1 MQEMMLEEM
10 ARSMRI
16 IESGHAV
23 EPSWRAIDA
32 DGDSYYIRT
41 LYDPNDLDHF
51 AEVLRLVARFLTW
64 REARGYVL
72 TAEIQV
78 GASEEAVMVIGV
90 TAGAALGVMR
100 LFARKPRLVFD
111 ELLWLDAH
119 QLDQIFT
126 KLLPGPDT
134 PAVKPDE
141 VEELL
146 RLLQVPQQLH
156 TTRH

>member
-1 MQEMMLEEM
+1 MREMMLEEM

-32 DGDSYYIRT
+32 DGDGYYIRT
-41 LYDPNDLDHF
+41 QYDPNDLDQF
-51 AEVLRLVARFLTW
+51 ADVLRLVTRFFAW
-64 REARGYVL
+64 RDARGYVL
-72 TAEIQV
+72 TAVTQV
-78 GASEEAVMVIGV
+78 DDNEEAVMAIGV
-90 TAGAALGVMR
+90 TADTALGVMR

-119 QLDQIFT
+119 QIDQIFT

-146 RLLQVPQQLH
+146 HLLQVPQQLN